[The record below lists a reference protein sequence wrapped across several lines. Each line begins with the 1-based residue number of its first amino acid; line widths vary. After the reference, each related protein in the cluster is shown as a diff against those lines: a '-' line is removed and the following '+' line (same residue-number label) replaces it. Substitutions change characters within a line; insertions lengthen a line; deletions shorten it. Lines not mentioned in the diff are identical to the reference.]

1 MSISNK
7 EKYRVWCDT
16 KSVPLFM
23 QAWWMDAVCFGNK
36 EWDVFLVERKG
47 VITAAM
53 PIHQL
58 KKFGFRVI
66 LQPEFTQYNGLWIDY
81 PNNCTREEK
90 YILEEEIISNF
101 ITQLE
106 QIKPAYY
113 QQNFHFSFTNWQTFY
128 AKGFSQTTRYT
139 YLIEDI
145 SDLKAVFDNFNY
157 AKQKHIKKSQL
168 QLDADFSLSAEDFY
182 NFHKRT
188 LQQRGQRIAYS
199 SELFQRIYTA
209 AVSREQGAIISVKDK
224 NKNLHAALFV
234 VWDKN
239 SAYNLISAIDLEYK
253 ASGASTLVVWEIIQY
268 LSGKTRI
275 FDFEGSMIESVAKS
289 FRQFGTVRK
298 SYFAISKSYS
308 KCVSFLIKLKKN
320 GIS

>member
-1 MSISNK
+1 MSNSNK
-7 EKYRVWCDT
+7 DKYRQWCDT

-36 EWDVFLVERKG
+36 EWDVFLVEREG
-47 VITAAM
+47 AVIGAM

-58 KKFGFRVI
+58 KKFGLRVI
-66 LQPEFTQYNGLWIDY
+66 LQPELTPYNGLWIDY
-81 PNNCTREEK
+81 PNDCAGEDK
-90 YILEEEIISNF
+90 YLLEEVIINKF
-101 ITQLE
+101 INQLE
-106 QIKPAYY
+106 QLKPAYY
-113 QQNFHFSFTNWQTFY
+113 QQNFHFSVTNWQPFY
-128 AKGFSQTTRYT
+128 SKGFSQTTRYT

-145 SDLKAVFDNFNY
+145 SDLKTVFDNFNY

-168 QLDADFSLSAEDFY
+168 QLNADFSLTAEDFY

-188 LQQRGQRIAYS
+188 LQQRGQRISYS
-199 SELFQRIYTA
+199 SELFHRIY
-209 AVSREQGAIISVKDK
+209 AVAISREQGAIIAVKDK

-239 SAYNLISAIDLEYK
+239 SAYNLISAIDVEYK
-253 ASGASTLVVWEIIQY
+253 SSGASTLVVWEIIQY

-289 FRQFGTVRK
+289 FRQFGTVQK
-298 SYFAISKSYS
+298 SYFTIFKSYS
-308 KCVSFLIKLKKN
+308 KCVSFLLKLKKN
-320 GIS
+320 GTS